1 MLAKL
6 DKKKNYTNKILII
19 SKKIK
24 KQHENYLSLFMQMK
38 IHAAQKLS
46 MCSTLQFGDFGD
58 KNN

>member
-1 MLAKL
+1 MFAKL

-38 IHAAQKLS
+38 IHAA
-46 MCSTLQFGDFGD
+46 
-58 KNN
+58 